1 MTGRLTPLRTA
12 AIGIILWLPLLA
24 FLAGRLSLP
33 GDRTVISFETSL
45 GEEGLI
51 VQTLLDQPGGLR
63 SGDAILA
70 MEQRPV
76 DDWLVQGLRD
86 PLNPTPL
93 TGGPVSYTV
102 LRDGRV
108 ETFSQPLERYPLS
121 SALQAHWSELVF
133 LFYLEIVSL
142 LVFVR
147 RPRLPAAQG
156 LFLLSTAI
164 LASGLAFFLGLQTS
178 DLRYGWMVF
187 LWLWASV
194 PLYSLVAAG
203 LLHFSL
209 IFPSP
214 RPVLERHPRLIA
226 LVYLGPW
233 LPYAVSVFPSW
244 RSLPTANA
252 RLVLAVQSTGTIT
265 ILYFLLAILS
275 TVLVYRSCQSEV
287 ERRQLRWLV
296 WAMVVANLPWVTLT
310 VIPPLVGFAPILSPA
325 LIGILWCT
333 IPSALAISILHERLF
348 DIDIIIRRT
357 LVYGALTAMLA
368 VIYFA
373 SVVWMQEGLRLL
385 TGQNQSPVVT
395 VISTLVIATLFN
407 PLRKR
412 LQNEIDRRFYR
423 HKYDAEQTL
432 EAFTSNLRQEVDL
445 EEINRSLIA
454 VTMDTLQPENA
465 SLWLRDPEEAKS

>member
-86 PLNPTPL
+86 PLNPAPL

-147 RPRLPAAQG
+147 RPRLPAARG

-164 LASGLAFFLGLQTS
+164 LASGFAFFLGLQTS

-226 LVYLGPW
+226 LIYLGAW
-233 LPYAVSVFPSW
+233 LPYAASVFPSW
-244 RSLPTANA
+244 RSLPTASA
-252 RLVLAVQSTGTIT
+252 RLVLAVNSTGTIT
-265 ILYFLLAILS
+265 SLYFLLTILS
-275 TVLVYRSCQSEV
+275 TVLVYRSCHSEV

-310 VIPPLVGFAPILSPA
+310 VIPPLIGFAPILSPA

-357 LVYGALTAMLA
+357 LVYGGLTATLALTYFGSVLVLQNMLQA
-368 VIYFA
+368 
-373 SVVWMQEGLRLL
+373 L
-385 TGQNQSPVVT
+385 TGQSQSQVVI
-395 VISTLVIATLFN
+395 VISTLAIAGLFN
-407 PLRKR
+407 PFRKR
-412 LQNEIDRRFYR
+412 IQNQIDQRFYR
-423 HKYDAEQTL
+423 QKYDAEQAVA
-432 EAFTSNLRQEVDL
+432 EFAAAV
-445 EEINRSLIA
+445 RSETDMTQLSSRLMA
-454 VTMDTLQPENA
+454 TVEQTMQPEGL
-465 SLWLRDPEEAKS
+465 SLWLKD